1 VVRNASNPGW
11 SIENC
16 LIPVRRYSSS
26 GVQNRTLRPVRR
38 WPPGAADPQRLAHR
52 AAVAVRR
59 DQVGGAQGVFVPVA
73 PAQPRRD
80 AICVLLEADQLG
92 LEPDVGAEL
101 DRPFAKYRLEPVLGE
116 RGAPARRVLDLED
129 LRLLGRPG
137 GLLEPLPGEA
147 LDADPARPP
156 GAGRNLRDAP
166 TQPDRAEELYR
177 PRREADRPRVRR
189 AAGVPLD
196 EHGRPAP
203 PSHEDGGGQA
213 D

>member
-1 VVRNASNPGW
+1 VAA
-11 SIENC
+11 
-16 LIPVRRYSSS
+16 
-26 GVQNRTLRPVRR
+26 
-38 WPPGAADPQRLAHR
+38 PGAADPQRLAHR

-147 LDADPARPP
+147 LDADPTRTRRGRRRVPGGTCGMRLPNPTARKS
-156 GAGRNLRDAP
+156 AIVLS
-166 TQPDRAEELYR
+166 
-177 PRREADRPRVRR
+177 V
-189 AAGVPLD
+189 
-196 EHGRPAP
+196 
-203 PSHEDGGGQA
+203 
-213 D
+213 